1 MTHVELLTA
10 EKKKYIA
17 DGKAMLDV
25 AADWLH
31 KNCEKWDKDHE
42 ETYVGLVQQAATNL
56 NKAIAIN
63 DVLVKLGV
71 F

>member
-1 MTHVELLTA
+1 MTHVELLTT
-10 EKKKYIA
+10 EKKKYI
-17 DGKAMLDV
+17 DEGKKLLDY
-25 AADWLH
+25 AAEWLH
-31 KNCEKWDKDHE
+31 NNCDNWDKNHE
-42 ETYVGLVQQAATNL
+42 ETYVGFVQQAATNL